1 MTKLEELYVK
11 AIKAHYAA
19 EAAAVLADPDAW
31 VSYREELKKN
41 ARK

>member
-1 MTKLEELYVK
+1 MTKLEELYVRAVK
-11 AIKAHYAA
+11 ANYAA
-19 EAAAVLADPDAW
+19 EAARKAEDDAW